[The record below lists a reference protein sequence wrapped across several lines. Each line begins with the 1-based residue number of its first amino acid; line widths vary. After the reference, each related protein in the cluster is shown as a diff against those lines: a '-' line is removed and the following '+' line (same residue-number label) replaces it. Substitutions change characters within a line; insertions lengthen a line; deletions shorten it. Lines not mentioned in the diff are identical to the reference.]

1 MTSLFSQFFPLYLNH
16 TVLQHEL
23 YKWQYQ
29 YSQRVENHRDI
40 SARQHP
46 LMAASVEVG
55 ALKSGSPPVTYH
67 LAGPPQ
73 RPQCQWKE
81 AAAGG
86 IAVSSAAAGRQE
98 GHAQTTGCT
107 AAGQPGRGSYLEGV
121 RQRCSAV
128 RCLRGGKVAPSWRTG
143 GL

>member
-1 MTSLFSQFFPLYLNH
+1 MNL
-16 TVLQHEL
+16 LQL
-23 YKWQYQ
+23 PTIQ
-29 YSQRVENHRDI
+29 
-40 SARQHP
+40 
-46 LMAASVEVG
+46 
-55 ALKSGSPPVTYH
+55 
-67 LAGPPQ
+67 AGPPQ

-81 AAAGG
+81 ATADG

-98 GHAQTTGCT
+98 GHAQAMGCI